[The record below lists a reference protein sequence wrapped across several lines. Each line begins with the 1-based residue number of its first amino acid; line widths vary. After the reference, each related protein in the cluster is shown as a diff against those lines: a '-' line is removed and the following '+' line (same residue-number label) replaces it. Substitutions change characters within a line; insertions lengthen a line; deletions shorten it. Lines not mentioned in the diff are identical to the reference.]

1 MPRQSRRSLPRRR
14 LRTRHH
20 ERCRDKHVAHPQTE
34 AVGHT
39 SFYVNHSIGVMNL
52 SGSSHDTRPCGAN
65 TNLLCLDIFM
75 PRCSLECVHHSKS
88 LSVWSHSSVR
98 RSWRSTLPFHKPI
111 SSVASI
117 MSPTFSQSSSEFGTS
132 SALTLKLGNMDLRQ
146 ELRHLILTAPLIVAP
161 YYQCMGGCPFA

>member
-1 MPRQSRRSLPRRR
+1 MPAPFILTTTRVNSWGYVVQGITRGMPRQSRRSLPRRR

-98 RSWRSTLPFHKPI
+98 RSWRCTLPFHKLCEI
-111 SSVASI
+111 FLLRFES
-117 MSPTFSQSSSEFGTS
+117 MRLFPT
-132 SALTLKLGNMDLRQ
+132 
-146 ELRHLILTAPLIVAP
+146 H
-161 YYQCMGGCPFA
+161 PF

>member
-1 MPRQSRRSLPRRR
+1 MPRQSRRSLPRWR

-65 TNLLCLDIFM
+65 TNLLCLDIFL
-75 PRCSLECVHHSKS
+75 CLGA
-88 LSVWSHSSVR
+88 LWN
-98 RSWRSTLPFHKPI
+98 
-111 SSVASI
+111 ASI
-117 MSPTFSQSSSEFGTS
+117 IRSRYLFGRILQWDGLGVVHYHSINFAKYFFSDSSLCGCFRRILSDVTLNEQTQSSISQTS
-132 SALTLKLGNMDLRQ
+132 TIRLWPSSDAGVG
-146 ELRHLILTAPLIVAP
+146 I
-161 YYQCMGGCPFA
+161 